1 MILLRYF
8 LLHLKSMK
16 YNMYQVWYTA
26 NIINAIFT
34 LFMGV
39 PDSTVIPP
47 YFLHLIIDI
56 QWFTA
61 TSALLHCM
69 ANTCNLYAFLWVSEF
84 PLHICIY
91 LQCRYLPFS
100 TQCILL
106 LQTDTATKT
115 WQCTILLNSLGV
127 QCMQLQTDQN
137 NILRGPQSFYMQKGR
152 CTAFSSSLL
161 FHCLYSFP
169 YKFSCNLVRIFSGS
183 NIDNKF
189 N

>member
-1 MILLRYF
+1 MSLRTKLDVLGFTARKFILQGYLLRIPSNMILLRYF

-106 LQTDTATKT
+106 
-115 WQCTILLNSLGV
+115 
-127 QCMQLQTDQN
+127 
-137 NILRGPQSFYMQKGR
+137 F
-152 CTAFSSSLL
+152 
-161 FHCLYSFP
+161 
-169 YKFSCNLVRIFSGS
+169 
-183 NIDNKF
+183 
-189 N
+189 